1 MPAGRPVKG
10 PEMVED
16 LDGSDEAKRRMK
28 LILETLAGQRTILDA
43 CLELGI
49 GKSAFHELR
58 KRVLQAALMDVEP
71 RPPGRPPLQPD
82 PGAAEVER
90 LKSENERLRTDLEVA
105 HVREEILLAMPEV
118 FDPGRKAGEKGGPAS
133 PSPSRPKHGKGG
145 KRSRRASRSWRPST
159 WRWSCGSSRCGARSC
174 AGGRCAERRRSGSV
188 GRLSAR

>member
-105 HVREEILLAMPEV
+105 HVREEMPEV